1 MRRFLFIP
9 LLAMLALAATVLPAS
24 AAKTGGATYAQ
35 CSVADPNSVPVGG
48 SVTFS
53 ATGLTGKNFLGVSEN
68 ASNGGFTGV
77 MQQVIPLTGSDPVV
91 SVTLPS
97 GPSGY
102 TLVVYNGSGTY
113 SDNHFECWAF
123 ANTY

>member
-9 LLAMLALAATVLPAS
+9 LAVLALAASALPAS
-24 AAKTGGATYAQ
+24 AAKSGGASYAQ
-35 CSVADPNSVPVGG
+35 CSIADPTSVPVGG
-48 SVTFS
+48 SVTFTAS
-53 ATGLTGKNFLGVSEN
+53 GLTGKNFLGVSE
-68 ASNGGFTGV
+68 APNGSFTGV
-77 MQQVIPLTGSDPVV
+77 MSQVIPLSGSNPMV

-97 GPSGY
+97 GPEMY
-102 TLVVYNGSGTY
+102 VLVVYNGNGTY